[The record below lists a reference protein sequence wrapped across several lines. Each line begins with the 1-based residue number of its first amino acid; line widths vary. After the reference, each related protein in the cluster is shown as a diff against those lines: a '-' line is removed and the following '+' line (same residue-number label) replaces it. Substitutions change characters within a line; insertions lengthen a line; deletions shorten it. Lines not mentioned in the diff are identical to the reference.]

1 MLRIGYE
8 WIDEMFKISM
18 SKEDLEEL
26 EATLKDMKEPVDVYT
41 FIDGT
46 CRYCPNTVRLIET
59 LSSASP
65 KVGGSSLIRHKVV
78 RREAD
83 AEGLFKKFGV
93 SRVPTV
99 LMIEGHIKYTGMP
112 AGEEIRGLIETLIRL
127 STGDSGLDE
136 RTVREI
142 ASLKGSVKIDVIVTP
157 TCPYCPYAALLANM
171 FAFESYKSGNKLVTA
186 DIIEAYE
193 NPDIADKYGV
203 MSVPSIAING
213 EVEFIGVPYEDQL
226 LERVLDHSKREYL
239 KKIKKEEYMRILKEL
254 AEDTESKKE

>member
-1 MLRIGYE
+1 MGYE
-8 WIDEMFKISM
+8 WIDEMFRFSM

-26 EATLKDMKEPVDVYT
+26 EATLKDMREPVEVYT
-41 FIDGT
+41 FVDNA
-46 CRYCPNTVRLIET
+46 CRYCSNTVRLIET
-59 LSSASP
+59 LSNVSP
-65 KVGGSSLIRHKVV
+65 KIGGSSLVRHRVV
-78 RREAD
+78 KREAD
-83 AEGLFKKFGV
+83 AEGFFKKFNV

-127 STGDSGLDE
+127 STGDSGLNE
-136 RTVREI
+136 HTVREI
-142 ASLKGSVKIDVIVTP
+142 TGLKAPVKIDVIVTP

-171 FAFESYKSGNKLVTA
+171 FAFESFRSGNKLVTA

-203 MSVPSIAING
+203 MSVPTIAING

-226 LERVLDHSKREYL
+226 LERVLEHSKREYL
-239 KKIKKEEYMRILKEL
+239 KKVKKEEYMRILRELTEDKE
-254 AEDTESKKE
+254 S

>member
-1 MLRIGYE
+1 MGYE
-8 WIDEMFKISM
+8 WIDEMFRFSM

-26 EATLKDMKEPVDVYT
+26 EATLKDMREPVEVYT
-41 FIDGT
+41 FVDNT
-46 CRYCPNTVRLIET
+46 CRYCSNTVRLIET
-59 LSSASP
+59 LSSVSP
-65 KVGGSSLIRHKVV
+65 KIGGSSLVRHRVV
-78 RREAD
+78 KREAD
-83 AEGLFKKFGV
+83 AEGFFKKFNV

-127 STGDSGLDE
+127 STGDSGLNE
-136 RTVREI
+136 HTVREI
-142 ASLKGSVKIDVIVTP
+142 TGLKAPVKIDVIVTP

-171 FAFESYKSGNKLVTA
+171 FAFESFRSGNKLVTA

-203 MSVPSIAING
+203 MSVPTIAING

-226 LERVLDHSKREYL
+226 LERVLEHSKREYL
-239 KKIKKEEYMRILKEL
+239 KKVKKEEYMRMLRELTEDKE
-254 AEDTESKKE
+254 S

>member
-1 MLRIGYE
+1 MGYE
-8 WIDEMFKISM
+8 WIDEMFKVSI

-26 EATLKDMKEPVDVYT
+26 EATLKDMREPVDVYT
-41 FIDGT
+41 FVDSA
-46 CRYCPNTVRLIET
+46 CRYCSNTVRLIET
-59 LSSASP
+59 LLSVSP
-65 KVGGSSLIRHKVV
+65 KIGGSSLIKHKIVK
-78 RREAD
+78 READ
-83 AEGLFKKFGV
+83 AEGFFKKFSI

-127 STGDSGLDE
+127 STGDSGLNE
-136 RTVREI
+136 HTVREV
-142 ASLKGSVKIDVIVTP
+142 ANLKAPVKIDVIVTP

-171 FAFESYKSGNKLVTA
+171 FAFESYRSGSKLITA

-203 MSVPSIAING
+203 MSVPTIAVNG

-226 LERVLDHSKREYL
+226 LERVLDHSRREYL
-239 KKIKKEEYMRILKEL
+239 KKVKKEEYMRILREL
-254 AEDTESKKE
+254 SEDTESKKE

>member
-1 MLRIGYE
+1 MGYE
-8 WIDEMFKISM
+8 WIDEMFKVGI

-26 EATLKDMKEPVDVYT
+26 EATLKDMREPVEVYT
-41 FIDGT
+41 FVDSA
-46 CRYCPNTVRLIET
+46 CRYCSNTIRLIDT
-59 LSSASP
+59 LSSVSP
-65 KVGGSSLIRHKVV
+65 KIGGSSLIKHKVV
-78 RREAD
+78 KREAD
-83 AEGLFKKFGV
+83 AEGFFKRFNV

-127 STGDSGLDE
+127 STGDSGLNE
-136 RTVREI
+136 NTVKGVVN
-142 ASLKGSVKIDVIVTP
+142 LKAPVKIDVIVTP

-171 FAFESYKSGNKLVTA
+171 FAFESYRSGGKLITA

-203 MSVPSIAING
+203 MSVPTIAVNG

-226 LERVLDHSKREYL
+226 LERVLEHSKREYL
-239 KKIKKEEYMRILKEL
+239 KKIKKEEYMRILREL

>member
-1 MLRIGYE
+1 MGYE
-8 WIDEMFKISM
+8 WIDEMFKVGI

-26 EATLKDMKEPVDVYT
+26 EATLKDMREPVEVYT
-41 FIDGT
+41 FVDSA
-46 CRYCPNTVRLIET
+46 CRYCSNTIRLIDT
-59 LSSASP
+59 LSSVSP
-65 KVGGSSLIRHKVV
+65 KIGGSSLIKHKVV
-78 RREAD
+78 KREAD
-83 AEGLFKKFGV
+83 AEGFFKRFNV

-127 STGDSGLDE
+127 STGDSGLSE
-136 RTVREI
+136 NTVKGV
-142 ASLKGSVKIDVIVTP
+142 ANLKAPVKIDVIVTP

-171 FAFESYKSGNKLVTA
+171 FAFESYRSGGKLITA

-203 MSVPSIAING
+203 MSVPTIAVNG

-226 LERVLDHSKREYL
+226 LERVLEHSKREYL
-239 KKIKKEEYMRILKEL
+239 KKIKKEEYMRILREL

>member
-1 MLRIGYE
+1 MGYE
-8 WIDEMFKISM
+8 WIDEMFKVSI

-26 EATLKDMKEPVDVYT
+26 EATLKDMKEPVEVYT
-41 FIDGT
+41 FVESA
-46 CRYCPNTVRLIET
+46 CRYCTNTVRLIET
-59 LSSASP
+59 LSSVSP
-65 KVGGSSLIRHKVV
+65 KVGGSSLIRHKIVK
-78 RREAD
+78 READ
-83 AEGLFKKFGV
+83 AEGFFKKYNV

-127 STGDSGLDE
+127 SAGDSGLNE
-136 RTVREI
+136 HAVREL
-142 ASLKGSVKIDVIVTP
+142 ANLKAPVKIDVIVTP

-171 FAFESYKSGNKLVTA
+171 FAFESYRSGSRLVTA

-203 MSVPSIAING
+203 MSVPTIAVNG

-226 LERVLDHSKREYL
+226 LEKILEHSRREYL
-239 KKIKKEEYMRILKEL
+239 KKIKKEEYMRILREL
-254 AEDTESKKE
+254 EDSTESEKE